1 MAVAVSEQ
9 NAELS
14 LTDVGGIRQYGL
26 ENRFKLA
33 WRTADYFEY
42 LDGCGLLLSRLRELT
57 LEWASSLVSSWIL
70 RSAEARS
77 SVGKAVMTTRA
88 SLATRPFGFGLIVGA
103 G

>member
-57 LEWASSLVSSWIL
+57 PGMGELFGQLLDPAL
-70 RSAEARS
+70 RRS
-77 SVGKAVMTTRA
+77 KIVCGQSCHDYTRFPLQ
-88 SLATRPFGFGLIVGA
+88 LAHSGSG
-103 G
+103 